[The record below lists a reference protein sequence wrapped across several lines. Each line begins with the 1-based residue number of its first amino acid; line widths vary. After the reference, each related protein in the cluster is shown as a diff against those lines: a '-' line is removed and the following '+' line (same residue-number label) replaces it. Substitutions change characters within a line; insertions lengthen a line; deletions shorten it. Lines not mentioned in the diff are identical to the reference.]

1 MINNIIKPIILLT
14 IIFINVNQ
22 FKMYYN
28 NYLKQ
33 NNILYKVLLAG
44 VCVAIMLSVYYITIG
59 LVIQAKIIIFEV
71 GGK

>member
-14 IIFINVNQ
+14 IVFINVNQ

-59 LVIQAKIIIFEV
+59 LVIQAKIIILEV